1 MRDSVFH
8 VEFAGCSLP
17 LDAHYGKLQAMKLV
31 YIVED
36 HDVIRNGVVQYLS
49 ISGYEAVGSR
59 NLEEARAAFSE
70 RMPDLLIQD
79 VMLPDGDG
87 FSFVKEMK
95 QRYPHLPVIFLT
107 ARTEESD
114 RILGFELGA
123 DDYISKPFSP
133 KELVLRIQALFR
145 RIDENDTQT
154 ESVYTYKDEDNVLII
169 DDNEHVLSI
178 NGSPIALTAAEWRIV
193 LYLATNAPNLI
204 TRAQILEECFD
215 YSFESYERVVD
226 THIKNIRAKLKPG
239 TWIDTVRG
247 YGYRFSGKKA

>member
-1 MRDSVFH
+1 M
-8 VEFAGCSLP
+8 
-17 LDAHYGKLQAMKLV
+17 DAHYGKLQAMKLV

>member
-1 MRDSVFH
+1 
-8 VEFAGCSLP
+8 
-17 LDAHYGKLQAMKLV
+17 MKLI

-36 HDVIRNGVVQYLS
+36 HDVIRNGVVQYLA
-49 ISGYEAVGSR
+49 ISGYEALGQR
-59 NLEEARAAFSE
+59 NLGEARSAFE
-70 RMPDLLIQD
+70 NRVPDLLIQD

-95 QRYPHLPVIFLT
+95 QHYPKLPVIFLT

-145 RIDENDTQT
+145 RIDEMDSTANTN
-154 ESVYTYKDEDNVLII
+154 VFTYRDADNVMVI

-178 NGSPIALTAAEWRIV
+178 NGNPVTLTAAEWRIV
-193 LYLATNAPNLI
+193 FYLASNSPNLI
-204 TRAQILEECFD
+204 TRSQILEECFD

-247 YGYRFSGKKA
+247 YGYRFSGKKHPRVVMPV

>member
-1 MRDSVFH
+1 M
-8 VEFAGCSLP
+8 
-17 LDAHYGKLQAMKLV
+17 HYGKLRAMKLI

-49 ISGYEAVGSR
+49 ISGYEAVGQR
-59 NLEEARAAFSE
+59 TLEEARTAFSD
-70 RMPDLLIQD
+70 RVPDLLIQD

-87 FSFVKEMK
+87 FSFVKELK
-95 QRYPHLPVIFLT
+95 QQYPHLPVIFLT

-145 RIDENDTQT
+145 RIDEQENP
-154 ESVYTYKDEDNVLII
+154 SGNVYTYRDGENVMVI
-169 DDNEHVLSI
+169 DDDEHVLSI
-178 NGSPIALTAAEWRIV
+178 NGAPVALTAAEWRIV
-193 LYLATNAPNLI
+193 FYLASNSPNLI
-204 TRAQILEECFD
+204 TRSQILEECFD

-239 TWIDTVRG
+239 AWIDTVRG

>member
-1 MRDSVFH
+1 
-8 VEFAGCSLP
+8 
-17 LDAHYGKLQAMKLV
+17 MKLIYV
-31 YIVED
+31 VED

-49 ISGYEAVGSR
+49 LSGYESKGLK
-59 NLEEARAAFSE
+59 NLEEAEAAFGE
-70 RMPDLLIQD
+70 AVPDLLIQD

-87 FSFVKEMK
+87 FSFVKGIK
-95 QRYPHLPVIFLT
+95 QRYPRLPVIFLT

-145 RIDENDTQT
+145 RIDEADT
-154 ESVYTYKDEDNVLII
+154 SHDNVYKYNDGENTMVI
-169 DDNEHVLSI
+169 DDNEHILSI
-178 NGSPIALTAAEWRIV
+178 NGTPVSLTAAEWRIV
-193 LYLATNAPNLI
+193 FYLASNAPNLI
-204 TRAQILEECFD
+204 TRSQILEECFD

-226 THIKNIRAKLKPG
+226 THIKNIRAKLRPG

>member
-1 MRDSVFH
+1 
-8 VEFAGCSLP
+8 
-17 LDAHYGKLQAMKLV
+17 MKLV

-49 ISGYEAVGSR
+49 ISGYEAVGQK
-59 NLEEARAAFSE
+59 NIEEARKAFEE
-70 RMPDLLIQD
+70 RVPDLLIQD

-87 FSFVKEMK
+87 FSFVKEIK
-95 QRYPHLPVIFLT
+95 QRYPRIPVIFLT

-145 RIDENDTQT
+145 RIDESDSNN
-154 ESVYTYKDEDNVLII
+154 ENVFTYKDNDNILVI
-169 DDNEHVLSI
+169 DDNEHIISI
-178 NGSPIALTAAEWRIV
+178 NGTPISLTAAEWRIV
-193 LYLATNAPNLI
+193 FYLASNAPNLI
-204 TRAQILEECFD
+204 TRSQILEECFD

-226 THIKNIRAKLKPG
+226 THIKNIRAKLG
-239 TWIDTVRG
+239 IEGADWIETIRG
-247 YGYRFSGKKA
+247 YGYRFTGTSARHNGFLERHQEENTNDDR

>member
-1 MRDSVFH
+1 
-8 VEFAGCSLP
+8 
-17 LDAHYGKLQAMKLV
+17 MKLRV
-31 YIVED
+31 MKLIYIVE
-36 HDVIRNGVVQYLS
+36 QYLS
-49 ISGYEAVGSR
+49 LSGYEGKGFGTIQEVR
-59 NLEEARAAFSE
+59 EAFQAKV
-70 RMPDLLIQD
+70 PDLLIQD

-95 QRYPHLPVIFLT
+95 EKTPHLPVIFLT
-107 ARTEESD
+107 ARVEESD

-123 DDYISKPFSP
+123 DDYITKPFSP

-145 RIDENDTQT
+145 RLDESSSDN
-154 ESVYTYKDEDNVLII
+154 SNVYTYKDDENTMII

-178 NGSPIALTAAEWRIV
+178 NGAPIALTAAEWRIV
-193 LYLATNAPNLI
+193 FYLASNAPNLI
-204 TRAQILEECFD
+204 TRSQILEECFD

-226 THIKNIRAKLKPG
+226 THIKNIRAKLRPG

>member
-1 MRDSVFH
+1 
-8 VEFAGCSLP
+8 
-17 LDAHYGKLQAMKLV
+17 MKLV
-31 YIVED
+31 YVVED
-36 HDVIRNGVVQYLS
+36 HDVIRNGVVQYLA
-49 ISGYEAVGSR
+49 ISGYEAVGQKNIEEVRTAFESR
-59 NLEEARAAFSE
+59 V
-70 RMPDLLIQD
+70 PDLLIQD

-87 FSFVKEMK
+87 FTFVKEMK
-95 QRYPHLPVIFLT
+95 QRYPRLPVIFLT

-145 RIDENDTQT
+145 RIDESDTSNDN
-154 ESVYTYKDEDNVLII
+154 VYTYKDEDNVLVI

-178 NGSPIALTAAEWRIV
+178 NGTPISLTAAEWRIV
-193 LYLATNAPNLI
+193 FYLASNASNLI
-204 TRAQILEECFD
+204 TRSQILEECFD

-239 TWIDTVRG
+239 SWIDTVRG